1 MNKKIALIV
10 MLIVIT
16 GLLFWYKVQ
25 KRSSIAPA
33 SSNTIIVGTNAEYPP
48 FSLMQND
55 TISGF
60 DIDLI
65 QEIVKRL
72 NKKIDLK
79 DMPFDALLPAA
90 QVGSIQVIAAGIT
103 ATPEREQ
110 TLLFTKPYLSGD
122 PLVIITVKSKDNA
135 VAGVED
141 LTGKKVVVNEGFVA
155 DFYMSD
161 IQGPELIRLPT
172 VTEGFLALTTGRADA
187 FVTARNS
194 AQPFFDQQ
202 GDQNFTVI
210 PIEGTSDNYSL
221 GISKK
226 YPELLEP
233 IQKVLDAMQQDGT
246 IQVLKDKWHI
256 L

>member
-1 MNKKIALIV
+1 VNKKIALIV
-10 MLIVIT
+10 VIIAIT
-16 GLLFWYKVQ
+16 GLLFWYKAK
-25 KRSSIAPA
+25 KRSTIIPP
-33 SSNTIIVGTNAEYPP
+33 SNTIIVGTNAEYPP
-48 FSLMQND
+48 FSLMKND
-55 TISGF
+55 TIVGF

-65 QEIVKRL
+65 QEVLRRL
-72 NKKIDLK
+72 DKKIDLK

-90 QVGSIQVIAAGIT
+90 QVGSIQVIAAGVT

-122 PLVIITVKSKDNA
+122 PLMIITTKDKEGTIA
-135 VAGVED
+135 TVED
-141 LTGKKVVVNEGFVA
+141 LTGKKVVVNEGFVS
-155 DFYMSD
+155 DFYMSN

-202 GDQNFTVI
+202 GSENFTVI

-246 IQVLKDKWHI
+246 VQALKDKWHI
-256 L
+256 K